1 MSKISA
7 TNRFETPLNPPMDW
21 HEAGHQMR
29 RKIVKKSKI
38 SKKKTSIS
46 VKYTCIFFKFSME
59 YTCTFS
65 MGAKRF
71 IFG

>member
-29 RKIVKKSKI
+29 RKIVKKK
-38 SKKKTSIS
+38 
-46 VKYTCIFFKFSME
+46 
-59 YTCTFS
+59 
-65 MGAKRF
+65 AK
-71 IFG
+71 